1 MDDLLAV
8 LGRERHALGN
18 LLFRL
23 LEARNLL
30 ATGEARFL
38 HLIASDIDAAAEA
51 VREVELARVL
61 LTPVASGL
69 TLRELAIAAR
79 PPIDGILDDHRLAI
93 SRLAGEV
100 GAATET
106 VSDMAQRLR
115 ARVRDNRLVS
125 AGRVG
130 AVDDLDREIIVAG
143 YGAVLNASARLTL
156 PSLVR
161 FLG

>member
-1 MDDLLAV
+1 MPLGLLAPWKSTI
-8 LGRERHALGN
+8 RCMPA
-18 LLFRL
+18 
-23 LEARNLL
+23 
-30 ATGEARFL
+30 
-38 HLIASDIDAAAEA
+38 ASFA
-51 VREVELARVL
+51 V
-61 LTPVASGL
+61 SKYQ
-69 TLRELAIAAR
+69 
-79 PPIDGILDDHRLAI
+79 LAI